1 MSFKEVRVER
11 RGLLDDIQQV
21 SAELAKTDLSDELRK
36 ALTRNLSLF
45 HKILDQLN
53 ELLRRLVRISLLE
66 KRASIERAKLKR
78 LNFVGC
84 IKDNLKS
91 RSLY

>member
-21 SAELAKTDLSDELRK
+21 SAELVKTDLSNELRK

-91 RSLY
+91 PSLY

>member
-11 RGLLDDIQQV
+11 RGLLDDIKQV
-21 SAELAKTDLSDELRK
+21 STELAKNDLSSELRI
-36 ALTRNLSLF
+36 ALTRNLLLF

-66 KRASIERAKLKR
+66 KRASVEQAKLKR
-78 LNFVGC
+78 LNFVDC
-84 IKDNLKS
+84 VKDNLKS

>member
-11 RGLLDDIQQV
+11 RGLLEDIRQV
-21 SAELAKTDLSDELRK
+21 LTKLAKGDLSNELK
-36 ALTRNLSLF
+36 IALTRNLLLF
-45 HKILDQLN
+45 NKILDQLN

-66 KRASIERAKLKR
+66 RRASIERAKLKR
-78 LNFVGC
+78 LNFVDC

>member
-11 RGLLDDIQQV
+11 RGLLDDIKQV
-21 SAELAKTDLSDELRK
+21 STELAKNDLSSELRI
-36 ALTRNLSLF
+36 ALTRNLLLF

-66 KRASIERAKLKR
+66 KRASTERAKLKR
-78 LNFVGC
+78 LNFVDC

>member
-11 RGLLDDIQQV
+11 RGLLDDIRQV
-21 SAELAKTDLSDELRK
+21 STELAKNDLSSELRI
-36 ALTRNLSLF
+36 ALTRNLLLF

-66 KRASIERAKLKR
+66 KRASTERAKLKR
-78 LNFVGC
+78 LNFVDC
-84 IKDNLKS
+84 VKDNLKS

>member
-11 RGLLDDIQQV
+11 RGLLDDIRQV
-21 SAELAKTDLSDELRK
+21 SAELAKTDLSNELRK

-91 RSLY
+91 HSLY

>member
-1 MSFKEVRVER
+1 MSFKEVQVER

-21 SAELAKTDLSDELRK
+21 SAELVKTDLSNELRK
-36 ALTRNLSLF
+36 VLTRNLSLF

>member
-11 RGLLDDIQQV
+11 RGLLEDIRQV
-21 SAELAKTDLSDELRK
+21 SNELANTNLSSELRT
-36 ALTRNLSLF
+36 ALTRNLILF
-45 HKILDQLN
+45 NKILDQLN

-66 KRASIERAKLKR
+66 KRASTERAKLKR
-78 LNFVGC
+78 LNFVDC
-84 IKDNLKS
+84 VKDNLKS

>member
-21 SAELAKTDLSDELRK
+21 SAELVKTDLSNELRK

-78 LNFVGC
+78 LNFVDC

-91 RSLY
+91 HSLY

>member
-11 RGLLDDIQQV
+11 RGLLDDIRQV
-21 SAELAKTDLSDELRK
+21 SAELARTDLSSELR
-36 ALTRNLSLF
+36 AAFTRNLLLF
-45 HKILDQLN
+45 NKILDQLN

-84 IKDNLKS
+84 IKHNLKS
-91 RSLY
+91 HSLY

>member
-21 SAELAKTDLSDELRK
+21 SAELVKTDLSNELRK

-66 KRASIERAKLKR
+66 KRASTERAKLKR
-78 LNFVGC
+78 LNFVDC

>member
-21 SAELAKTDLSDELRK
+21 SAELVKTDLSNELRK

-78 LNFVGC
+78 LNFVDC

>member
-11 RGLLDDIQQV
+11 RGLLDDIRQI
-21 SAELAKTDLSDELRK
+21 SAELAKTDLSSELRR

-45 HKILDQLN
+45 NKILDQLN

>member
-11 RGLLDDIQQV
+11 RGLLDDIRQV
-21 SAELAKTDLSDELRK
+21 SAELARTDLSNELR
-36 ALTRNLSLF
+36 AAFTRNLLLF
-45 HKILDQLN
+45 NKILDQLN

-91 RSLY
+91 HSLY

>member
-1 MSFKEVRVER
+1 MSFKEVRVEQ
-11 RGLLDDIQQV
+11 RGLLDDIKQV
-21 SAELAKTDLSDELRK
+21 STELAKNDLSSELRV
-36 ALTRNLSLF
+36 ALTRNLLLF

-66 KRASIERAKLKR
+66 KRASTERAKLKR
-78 LNFVGC
+78 LNFVDC

>member
-11 RGLLDDIQQV
+11 RGLLDDIRQV
-21 SAELAKTDLSDELRK
+21 SAELAKTDLSSELRI
-36 ALTRNLSLF
+36 ALTRNLLLF

-66 KRASIERAKLKR
+66 KRASTERAKLKR
-78 LNFVGC
+78 LNFVDC

>member
-11 RGLLDDIQQV
+11 RGLLDDIRQV
-21 SAELAKTDLSDELRK
+21 STELAKNNLSSELRI
-36 ALTRNLSLF
+36 ALTRNLLLF

-66 KRASIERAKLKR
+66 KRASTERAKLKR
-78 LNFVGC
+78 LNFVDC

>member
-11 RGLLDDIQQV
+11 RGLLDDIRQV
-21 SAELAKTDLSDELRK
+21 STELAKNDLSSELRI
-36 ALTRNLSLF
+36 ALTRNLLLF

-66 KRASIERAKLKR
+66 KRASTERAKLKR
-78 LNFVGC
+78 LNFVDC

-91 RSLY
+91 HSLY

>member
-1 MSFKEVRVER
+1 MSFKEVRIER
-11 RGLLDDIQQV
+11 RGLLEDIRQV
-21 SAELAKTDLSDELRK
+21 STELANANLSSELRA
-36 ALTRNLSLF
+36 ALTRNLILF
-45 HKILDQLN
+45 NKILDQLN
-53 ELLRRLVRISLLE
+53 ELLCRLVRISLLE

-78 LNFVGC
+78 LNLVGC

>member
-11 RGLLDDIQQV
+11 RGLLEDIRQV
-21 SAELAKTDLSDELRK
+21 STELANTNLSSELRA
-36 ALTRNLSLF
+36 ALIRNLILF
-45 HKILDQLN
+45 NKILDQLD

-78 LNFVGC
+78 LSFVGC

-91 RSLY
+91 HSLY

>member
-1 MSFKEVRVER
+1 MSFKEVRVKR

-21 SAELAKTDLSDELRK
+21 SAELVKTDLSNELRK

>member
-11 RGLLDDIQQV
+11 RGLLDDIRQV
-21 SAELAKTDLSDELRK
+21 SAELAKTDLSNELRK

-66 KRASIERAKLKR
+66 KRASTERAKLKR
-78 LNFVGC
+78 LNFVDC

>member
-11 RGLLDDIQQV
+11 RGLLDDIKQV
-21 SAELAKTDLSDELRK
+21 STELAKNDLSSELRI
-36 ALTRNLSLF
+36 ALTRNLLLF

-66 KRASIERAKLKR
+66 KRASTERAKLKR
-78 LNFVGC
+78 LNFVDC
-84 IKDNLKS
+84 VKDNLKS

>member
-1 MSFKEVRVER
+1 M
-11 RGLLDDIQQV
+11 LDDIRQV
-21 SAELAKTDLSDELRK
+21 SAELAKTDISSELRI
-36 ALTRNLSLF
+36 ALGRNLFLF
-45 HKILDQLN
+45 NKILDQLN

-84 IKDNLKS
+84 IKDSLES

>member
-21 SAELAKTDLSDELRK
+21 SAELVKTDLSNELRK

-84 IKDNLKS
+84 IKDNLES

>member
-11 RGLLDDIQQV
+11 RSLLDDIKQV
-21 SAELAKTDLSDELRK
+21 SAELVKNDLSSELRI
-36 ALTRNLSLF
+36 ALTRNLLLF

-66 KRASIERAKLKR
+66 KRASVERAKLKR

-91 RSLY
+91 HSLY

>member
-1 MSFKEVRVER
+1 MSFKEVRVEK
-11 RGLLDDIQQV
+11 RGLLEDIRQV
-21 SAELAKTDLSDELRK
+21 STELANTNLSSELRT
-36 ALTRNLSLF
+36 ALTRNLILF
-45 HKILDQLN
+45 NKILDQLN

-78 LNFVGC
+78 LNFVDC
-84 IKDNLKS
+84 VKDNLKS

>member
-11 RGLLDDIQQV
+11 RGLLDDIRQV
-21 SAELAKTDLSDELRK
+21 SAELARTDLSSELR
-36 ALTRNLSLF
+36 AAFTRNLLLF
-45 HKILDQLN
+45 NKILDQLN

-78 LNFVGC
+78 LNFVDC
-84 IKDNLKS
+84 IKDSLKS
-91 RSLY
+91 HSLY

>member
-11 RGLLDDIQQV
+11 RGLLDDIRQV
-21 SAELAKTDLSDELRK
+21 STELAKNDLSSELRM
-36 ALTRNLSLF
+36 ALTRNLLLF

-66 KRASIERAKLKR
+66 KRASTERAKLKR
-78 LNFVGC
+78 LNFVDC

>member
-11 RGLLDDIQQV
+11 RGLLDDIRQV
-21 SAELAKTDLSDELRK
+21 STELAKNDLSSELRM
-36 ALTRNLSLF
+36 ALTRNLLLF
-45 HKILDQLN
+45 NKILDQLN

-66 KRASIERAKLKR
+66 KRASVERAKLKR
-78 LNFVGC
+78 LNFVDC

>member
-11 RGLLDDIQQV
+11 RGLLDDIRQV
-21 SAELAKTDLSDELRK
+21 STELAKKDLSSELRI
-36 ALTRNLSLF
+36 ALTRNLLLF
-45 HKILDQLN
+45 NKILDQLN

-66 KRASIERAKLKR
+66 KRASVERAKLKR
-78 LNFVGC
+78 LNFVDC

>member
-11 RGLLDDIQQV
+11 RGLLEDIQQV
-21 SAELAKTDLSDELRK
+21 SAELANTNLSSELRK
-36 ALTRNLSLF
+36 VLTRNLLLF

-84 IKDNLKS
+84 IKDDLKN

>member
-21 SAELAKTDLSDELRK
+21 SAELVKTDLSNELRK

-45 HKILDQLN
+45 HKILNQLN

>member
-21 SAELAKTDLSDELRK
+21 SAELVKTDLSNELRK

>member
-11 RGLLDDIQQV
+11 RGLLDDIKQV
-21 SAELAKTDLSDELRK
+21 STELAKNDLSSELRI
-36 ALTRNLSLF
+36 ALTRNLLLF

-66 KRASIERAKLKR
+66 KRASTERAKLKR

-91 RSLY
+91 HSLY